1 MASELRFAD
10 VQRRLQKHGWKL
22 ARIAGSH
29 HIFEK
34 TGKPL
39 LSIPVK
45 QNKVKPCYAK
55 KIDQACDDG

>member
-10 VQRRLQKHGWKL
+10 VLRRLQSNGWQL
-22 ARIAGSH
+22 DRVAGSH
-29 HIFEK
+29 HIFVK
-34 TGKPL
+34 KGKPL

-55 KIDQACDDG
+55 KIDQACDGS